1 MYWSFVNKNVG
12 ETIPIDAIV
21 KFVVAPEMHIP
32 KVFAHYGLELP
43 ELMALSVLLSDRLSD
58 VYM

>member
-12 ETIPIDAIV
+12 EKIPIDAIV

-43 ELMALSVLLSDRLSD
+43 E
-58 VYM
+58 